1 MKLVSIEGKSK
12 SNDSNITFVT
22 MSGVIAKNSFW
33 ASIVNYSGSLVGLFT
48 TFYLF
53 PLVFTASENGVFRL
67 FIEMGALL
75 AGVAQLGTGYSIWKF
90 FPRFKNDRGH
100 NGAGFWLL
108 AIPLVGFAL
117 VAVLLLWGQPW
128 VVKYL
133 AENSADFLPYYH
145 WLIPFVFFFVFNTVF
160 EIFLSA
166 LGNIVYSSFL
176 RENVVRI
183 LLGLLGWCYYIGVVN
198 FNQTMYSI
206 SAVYG
211 VVMLLN
217 LVYLL
222 RKTEL
227 SFRPNWTF
235 IEEQAGLKG
244 EFYRYTGYLFLTY
257 VAMLVLQR
265 MDFLMV
271 SSMKGSADTG
281 IYAIAVNMAVLIE
294 IPTRSILQIANPKL
308 SEAIHIGD
316 RKEIERLYQ
325 KTSLNQFVL
334 GALALLL
341 VWINIDVFYHF
352 MPNGALY
359 ETGKWA
365 VFYLGVGKLCVLL
378 QGNSAA
384 MLIFSKR
391 YYLSLVLNAVSI
403 LVGVLLNQYLIPIYG
418 IQGAALATGGVWLA
432 SGIVMALLIYS
443 VYGMQPITRGV
454 LLSIALFAVAFWAN
468 HQWAIP
474 TEGLLLH
481 AGLKSLVLMGITV
494 FVLLRFR
501 LSEDLYSMAKKML
514 APLGIRL
521 KD

>member
-1 MKLVSIEGKSK
+1 
-12 SNDSNITFVT
+12 

-53 PLVFTASENGVFRL
+53 PLVFTTSENGVFRL

-75 AGVAQLGTGYSIWKF
+75 AGVAQMGTGYSIWKF
-90 FPRFKNDRGH
+90 FPRFKNDGGH
-100 NGAGFWLL
+100 NGAGFWLIV
-108 AIPLVGFAL
+108 IPLIGFVMVGL
-117 VAVLLLWGQPW
+117 MLLWGQPF

-133 AENSADFLPYYH
+133 IENSGDFLPYYY

-160 EIFLSA
+160 EIFLAA

-183 LLGLLGWCYYIGVVN
+183 LLGLLGWCYYIGVVD
-198 FNQTMYSI
+198 FDQTMYSI
-206 SAVYG
+206 PAVYG

-217 LVYLL
+217 LGYLL
-222 RKTEL
+222 RKTSL
-227 SFRPNWTF
+227 SFKPNWQF
-235 IEEQAGLKG
+235 VREQEGLKG

-308 SEAIHIGD
+308 SEAIHVGD
-316 RKEIERLYQ
+316 RQEIERLYQ
-325 KTSLNQFVL
+325 KTSLNQFIL

-341 VWINIDVFYHF
+341 IWVNIDVFYHF
-352 MPNGALY
+352 MPNGQVY

-365 VFYLGVGKLCVLL
+365 VFYLGIGKLCVLL

-391 YYLSLVLNAVSI
+391 YYLSLLLNAVSI
-403 LVGVLLNQYLIPIYG
+403 AVGVLLNQYLIPIYG
-418 IQGAALATGGVWLA
+418 INGAALATAGVWLA
-432 SGIVMALLIYS
+432 SGIVMAILVFV
-443 VYGMQPITRGV
+443 VYGMQPVTRGV
-454 LLSIALFAVAFWAN
+454 VLSILLFAVVFIINHCWIVTAGGTLQILLWA
-468 HQWAIP
+468 
-474 TEGLLLH
+474 LV
-481 AGLKSLVLMGITV
+481 KSLVLVGAALFLI
-494 FVLLRFR
+494 LRFR
-501 LSEDLYSMAKKML
+501 LSEDVYSMAKKML
-514 APLGIRL
+514 APVGVRL

>member
-1 MKLVSIEGKSK
+1 
-12 SNDSNITFVT
+12 

-53 PLVFTASENGVFRL
+53 PLVFTTSENGVFRL

-75 AGVAQLGTGYSIWKF
+75 AGVAQMGTGYSIWKF
-90 FPRFKNDRGH
+90 FPRFKNENGH
-100 NGAGFWLL
+100 NGAGFWLIS
-108 AIPLVGFAL
+108 IPLIGFLVVGL
-117 VAVLLLWGQPW
+117 LLLWGQPW
-128 VVKYL
+128 VVHYL
-133 AENSADFLPYYH
+133 IENSADFLPYYY

-160 EIFLSA
+160 EIFLAA

-198 FNQTMYSI
+198 FDQTMYSI

-211 VVMLLN
+211 VVMVLN

-222 RKTEL
+222 RKTSL
-227 SFRPNWTF
+227 SFKPDLQFVR
-235 IEEQAGLKG
+235 EQEGLKG

-308 SEAIHIGD
+308 SEAIHVGD
-316 RKEIERLYQ
+316 RQEIQRLYQ
-325 KTSLNQFVL
+325 KTSLNQFIL

-341 VWINIDVFYHF
+341 IWINIDVFYHF
-352 MPNGALY
+352 MPNGEVY

-391 YYLSLVLNAVSI
+391 YYLSLLLNGVSI
-403 LVGVLLNQYLIPIYG
+403 VVGVLLNRYLIPIYG
-418 IQGAALATGGVWLA
+418 INGAALATGGVWLA
-432 SGIVMALLIYS
+432 SGIVMAILVYA

-454 LLSIALFAVAFWAN
+454 VLSLGLFLAAFYINHLWMGSDKLLLSAAVKTLVIMGGVLF
-468 HQWAIP
+468 I
-474 TEGLLLH
+474 
-481 AGLKSLVLMGITV
+481 
-494 FVLLRFR
+494 LLRFR
-501 LSEDLYSMAKKML
+501 LSEDVYSMAKKML
-514 APLGIRL
+514 LPLGVRL
-521 KD
+521 RD

>member
-1 MKLVSIEGKSK
+1 MQ
-12 SNDSNITFVT
+12 SNDDNVTFAP
-22 MSGVIAKNSFW
+22 MSGAIAKNSFW
-33 ASIVNYSGSLVGLFT
+33 ASVVNYSGSLVGLFT

-90 FPRFKNDRGH
+90 FPRFKNNNGH
-100 NGAGFWLL
+100 NGVGFWLL
-108 AIPLVGFAL
+108 LIPFLGFLLVG
-117 VAVLLLWGQPW
+117 LLLLIGQPW

-133 AENSADFLPYYH
+133 IANSADFLPYYY

-160 EIFLSA
+160 EIFSA
-166 LGNIVYSSFL
+166 SFGKIVFSSFL

-183 LLGLLGWCYYIGVVN
+183 LLGLLGWLYYVGSVDFDI
-198 FNQTMYSI
+198 TMYSI

-211 VVMLLN
+211 VVMVLN
-217 LVYLL
+217 FFYLI
-222 RKTEL
+222 KNTQL
-227 SFRPNWTF
+227 SFKPDLNF
-235 IEEQAGLKG
+235 VNAQEGLKG

-308 SEAIHIGD
+308 SEAIHSND
-316 RKEIERLYQ
+316 QKEIERLYQ
-325 KTSLNQFVL
+325 KTSLNQFIL
-334 GALALLL
+334 GALAFLLI
-341 VWINIDVFYHF
+341 WINIDVFYHF
-352 MPNGALY
+352 MPHGELY
-359 ETGKWA
+359 QTGKWA
-365 VFYLGVGKLCVLL
+365 VFYLGVGKLCMLL

-391 YYLSLVLNAVSI
+391 YYLSLLIHGISI
-403 LVGVLLNQYLIPIYG
+403 IVGVMLNRYLIPIMG
-418 IQGAALATGGVWLA
+418 IEGAALATGGVWLA
-432 SGIVMALLIYS
+432 SGIVMAILIYF
-443 VYGMQPITRGV
+443 VYGMHPITKGVVFSV
-454 LLSIALFAVAFWAN
+454 LLFVSLFVINYIWTIDSEMLVLN
-468 HQWAIP
+468 DILKSVILMGGAIV
-474 TEGLLLH
+474 LLLR
-481 AGLKSLVLMGITV
+481 
-494 FVLLRFR
+494 LRI
-501 LSEDLYSMAKKML
+501 SEDVYSIAKKML
-514 APLGIRL
+514 LPLGIRL

>member
-1 MKLVSIEGKSK
+1 
-12 SNDSNITFVT
+12 

-53 PLVFTASENGVFRL
+53 PLVFTTSENGVFRL

-90 FPRFKNDRGH
+90 FPRFKSEEGH
-100 NGAGFWLL
+100 HGAGFWLL
-108 AIPLVGFAL
+108 AIPLVGFVFVAL
-117 VAVLLLWGQPW
+117 LLLWGQPW

-133 AENSADFLPYYH
+133 IENSSDFLPYYH

-160 EIFLSA
+160 EIFLAA
-166 LGNIVYSSFL
+166 LGNIVFSSFL

-198 FNQTMYSI
+198 FDQTMYSI

-217 LVYLL
+217 FVYLL
-222 RKTEL
+222 KNTRL
-227 SFRPNWTF
+227 SFQPNMGF
-235 IEEQAGLKG
+235 IREQEGLKG

-308 SEAIHIGD
+308 SEAIHAGD
-316 RKEIERLYQ
+316 DKEIKRLYQ
-325 KTSLNQFVL
+325 KTSLNQFIL

-341 VWINIDVFYHF
+341 IWINIDVFYHY
-352 MPNGALY
+352 MPNGHLY

-378 QGNSAA
+378 QGNSSA

-391 YYLSLVLNAVSI
+391 YYLSLLINGISI
-403 LVGVLLNQYLIPIYG
+403 VVGVLLNQYLIPIYG
-418 IQGAALATGGVWLA
+418 INGAALATGGVWLA
-432 SGIVMALLIYS
+432 SGIVMAVLIYS
-443 VYGMQPITRGV
+443 VYGMQPITRGILTSV
-454 LLSIALFAVAFWAN
+454 LLFAGLFLLN
-468 HQWAIP
+468 HLWTVNSNFLLI
-474 TEGLLLH
+474 GSLGKSLLL
-481 AGLKSLVLMGITV
+481 MGTAMFI
-494 FVLLRFR
+494 LLRFR
-501 LSEDLYSMAKKML
+501 LSDDVYSMAKKML
-514 APLGIRL
+514 ASIGIRL

>member
-1 MKLVSIEGKSK
+1 
-12 SNDSNITFVT
+12 

-33 ASIVNYSGSLVGLFT
+33 ASVVNYSGSLVGLFT

-53 PLVFTASENGVFRL
+53 PLVFTTSENGVFRL

-75 AGVAQLGTGYSIWKF
+75 AGVAQMGTGYSIWKF
-90 FPRFKNDRGH
+90 FPRFKDDGGH
-100 NGAGFWLL
+100 NGAGFWLIV
-108 AIPLVGFAL
+108 IPLIGFVMVGL
-117 VAVLLLWGQPW
+117 MLLWGQPL

-133 AENSADFLPYYH
+133 IENSGDFLPYYY
-145 WLIPFVFFFVFNTVF
+145 WLIPVVFFFVFNTVF
-160 EIFLSA
+160 EIFLAA

-183 LLGLLGWCYYIGVVN
+183 LLGLLGWCYYIGVVD
-198 FNQTMYSI
+198 FDQTMYSI
-206 SAVYG
+206 PAVYC

-217 LVYLL
+217 LGYLL
-222 RKTEL
+222 RKTSL
-227 SFRPNWTF
+227 SFMPNLQF
-235 IEEQAGLKG
+235 VREQEGLKG

-308 SEAIHIGD
+308 SEAIHVGD
-316 RKEIERLYQ
+316 RQEIERLYQ
-325 KTSLNQFVL
+325 KTSLNQFIL

-341 VWINIDVFYHF
+341 IWVNIDVFYHF
-352 MPNGALY
+352 MPNGQVY

-391 YYLSLVLNAVSI
+391 YYLSLLLNAVSI
-403 LVGVLLNQYLIPIYG
+403 AVGVLLNQYLIPIYG
-418 IQGAALATGGVWLA
+418 INGAALATAGVWLA
-432 SGIVMALLIYS
+432 SGIVMAILVYM
-443 VYGMQPITRGV
+443 VYGMQPVTRGV
-454 LLSIALFAVAFWAN
+454 ILSILLFAVVFVINHYWVVTAGGTLQILLWASV
-468 HQWAIP
+468 
-474 TEGLLLH
+474 
-481 AGLKSLVLMGITV
+481 KSLVLVGAALFFI
-494 FVLLRFR
+494 LRFR
-501 LSEDLYSMAKKML
+501 LSEDVYSMAKKML
-514 APLGIRL
+514 APVGVKLR
-521 KD
+521 D

>member
-1 MKLVSIEGKSK
+1 
-12 SNDSNITFVT
+12 

-33 ASIVNYSGSLVGLFT
+33 ASVVNYSGSVVGLFT

-53 PLVFTASENGVFRL
+53 PLVFTTSENGVFRL

-90 FPRFKNDRGH
+90 FPRFKNDSGH
-100 NGAGFWLL
+100 NGAGFWIIV
-108 AIPLVGFAL
+108 IPFVGFVL
-117 VAVLLLWGQPW
+117 VSLFLLWGQPI
-128 VVKYL
+128 VVRYL
-133 AENSADFLPYYH
+133 AKNSADFLPYYH

-160 EIFLSA
+160 EIFLAA
-166 LGNIVYSSFL
+166 LGNIVYASFL

-183 LLGLLGWCYYIGVVN
+183 LLGLLGWCYYIGLVD
-198 FNQTMYSI
+198 FDQTMYSV

-211 VVMLLN
+211 IVMLLN
-217 LVYLL
+217 LSYLL
-222 RKTEL
+222 RKTSL
-227 SFRPNWTF
+227 SFKPDMNF
-235 IEEQAGLKG
+235 IREQEGLKG
-244 EFYRYTGYLFLTY
+244 EFSRYTGYLFLTY

-308 SEAIHIGD
+308 SEAIHVGD
-316 RKEIERLYQ
+316 RAEIERLYQ
-325 KTSLNQFVL
+325 KTSLNQFIL

-341 VWINIDVFYHF
+341 IWINIDVLYHF
-352 MPNGALY
+352 MPNGHLY
-359 ETGKWA
+359 EAGKWA

-391 YYLSLVLNAVSI
+391 YYLSLVLNGISI
-403 LVGVLLNQYLIPIYG
+403 AVGVMLNQYLIPLYG
-418 IQGAALATGGVWLA
+418 LNGAALATGGVWLA
-432 SGIVMALLIYS
+432 SGIVMAVLIYI
-443 VYGMQPITRGV
+443 VYGMQPITKGV
-454 LLSIALFAVAFWAN
+454 LQSVLLFVLVFLVNHYWTATAGAGILLMAV
-468 HQWAIP
+468 
-474 TEGLLLH
+474 
-481 AGLKSLVLMGITV
+481 LKTAVLMGLV
-494 FVLLRFR
+494 LFVLLRYR
-501 LSEDLYSMAKKML
+501 LSEDVHSMVKKML
-514 APLGIRL
+514 APMGVKL

>member
-1 MKLVSIEGKSK
+1 MK
-12 SNDSNITFVT
+12 SNDSNVTFVR

-53 PLVFTASENGVFRL
+53 PLVFTTSENGVFRL

-75 AGVAQLGTGYSIWKF
+75 AGVAQMGTGYSIWKF
-90 FPRFKNDRGH
+90 FPRFKNDGGH
-100 NGAGFWLL
+100 NGAGFWLIV
-108 AIPLVGFAL
+108 IPLIGFVMVGL
-117 VAVLLLWGQPW
+117 MLLWGQPL

-133 AENSADFLPYYH
+133 IENSGDFLPYYY

-160 EIFLSA
+160 EIFLAA

-183 LLGLLGWCYYIGVVN
+183 LLGLLGWCYYIGVVD
-198 FNQTMYSI
+198 FDQTMYSI
-206 SAVYG
+206 PAVYG

-217 LVYLL
+217 LGYLL
-222 RKTEL
+222 RETSL
-227 SFRPNWTF
+227 SFKPNWRF
-235 IEEQAGLKG
+235 VREQEGLKG

-308 SEAIHIGD
+308 SEAIHVGD
-316 RKEIERLYQ
+316 RQEIERLYQ
-325 KTSLNQFVL
+325 KTSLNQFIL

-341 VWINIDVFYHF
+341 IWVNIDVFYHF
-352 MPNGALY
+352 MPNGQVY

-391 YYLSLVLNAVSI
+391 YYLSLLLNAVSI
-403 LVGVLLNQYLIPIYG
+403 AVGVLMNQYLIPIYG
-418 IQGAALATGGVWLA
+418 INGAALATAGVWLA
-432 SGIVMALLIYS
+432 SGIVMAILVYM
-443 VYGMQPITRGV
+443 VYGMQPVTRGV
-454 LLSIALFAVAFWAN
+454 VLSILLFAVVFIINHCWVVTAGGTLQILLWASV
-468 HQWAIP
+468 
-474 TEGLLLH
+474 
-481 AGLKSLVLMGITV
+481 KSLVLVGAALLLI
-494 FVLLRFR
+494 LRFR
-501 LSEDLYSMAKKML
+501 LSEDVYSMAKKML
-514 APLGIRL
+514 APVGVKL

>member
-1 MKLVSIEGKSK
+1 LIKTE
-12 SNDSNITFVT
+12 SNDGNITFVN
-22 MSGVIAKNSFW
+22 MSGLIAKNSFW

-53 PLVFTASENGVFRL
+53 PLVFTTSENGVFRL

-90 FPRFKNDRGH
+90 FPRFKNDSGH
-100 NGAGFWLL
+100 NGIGFWLL
-108 AIPLVGFAL
+108 LIPFLGFLL
-117 VAVLLLWGQPW
+117 VAAMLLLGEPL

-133 AENSADFLPYYH
+133 IENSGDFLPYYN

-160 EIFLSA
+160 EIFSAA
-166 LGNIVYSSFL
+166 LGKIVFSSFL

-183 LLGLLGWCYYIGVVN
+183 LLGLLGWLYYIGTVD
-198 FNQTMYSI
+198 FAQTMYSI

-211 VVMLLN
+211 VVMVLN
-217 LVYLL
+217 LLFIL
-222 RKTEL
+222 KNTKM
-227 SFRPNWTF
+227 SFQPNLAF
-235 IEEQAGLKG
+235 IHEQTGMKG

-271 SSMKGSADTG
+271 SSMKGSAETG

-308 SEAIHIGD
+308 SEAIHENN
-316 RKEIERLYQ
+316 RTEIERLYQ
-325 KTSLNQFVL
+325 KTSLNQFIL

-341 VWINIDVFYHF
+341 IWVNIDVFYHF
-352 MPNGALY
+352 MPNGKVY
-359 ETGKWA
+359 EVGKWA

-391 YYLSLVLNAVSI
+391 YYLSLLINGVSI
-403 LVGVLLNQYLIPIYG
+403 IVGVLLNQYLIPIMG
-418 IQGAALATGGVWLA
+418 IEGAALATGGVWLA
-432 SGIVMALLIYS
+432 SGVVMALLIYS

-454 LLSIALFAVAFWAN
+454 AMS
-468 HQWAIP
+468 
-474 TEGLLLH
+474 
-481 AGLKSLVLMGITV
+481 
-494 FVLLRFR
+494 VLLFVGVFYINYLWEVGESNLLWMSALKTIVLLGGSMFLILRYR
-501 LSEDLYSMAKKML
+501 ISEDVRSMAKKML
-514 APLGIRL
+514 APIGIRL
-521 KD
+521 ND

>member
-1 MKLVSIEGKSK
+1 
-12 SNDSNITFVT
+12 

-33 ASIVNYSGSLVGLFT
+33 ASIVNYSGSVVGLFT

-53 PLVFTASENGVFRL
+53 PLVFTTSENGVFRL

-75 AGVAQLGTGYSIWKF
+75 AGVAQMGTGYSIWKF
-90 FPRFKNDRGH
+90 FPRFKNENGH
-100 NGAGFWLL
+100 NGVGFWLIS
-108 AIPLVGFAL
+108 IPLIGFVLVGL
-117 VAVLLLWGQPW
+117 LLLWGQPW
-128 VVKYL
+128 VVHYL
-133 AENSADFLPYYH
+133 IENSADFLPYYY

-160 EIFLSA
+160 EIFLAA

-198 FNQTMYSI
+198 FDQTMYSI

-211 VVMLLN
+211 VVMVLN

-222 RKTEL
+222 RKTSL
-227 SFRPNWTF
+227 SFKPDLQFVR
-235 IEEQAGLKG
+235 EQKGLKG

-308 SEAIHIGD
+308 SEAIHVGD
-316 RKEIERLYQ
+316 RQEIERLYQ
-325 KTSLNQFVL
+325 KTSLNQFIL

-341 VWINIDVFYHF
+341 IWINIDVFYHF
-352 MPNGALY
+352 MPNGEVY

-391 YYLSLVLNAVSI
+391 YYLSLLLNGVSI
-403 LVGVLLNQYLIPIYG
+403 VVGVLLNRYLIPIYG
-418 IQGAALATGGVWLA
+418 INGAALATGGVWLA
-432 SGIVMALLIYS
+432 SGIVMAILVYA

-454 LLSIALFAVAFWAN
+454 VLSLGLFLAAFYINHLWMGSDKLLLSAAVKTLVIMGGVLF
-468 HQWAIP
+468 I
-474 TEGLLLH
+474 
-481 AGLKSLVLMGITV
+481 
-494 FVLLRFR
+494 LLRFR
-501 LSEDLYSMAKKML
+501 LSEDVYSMAKKML
-514 APLGIRL
+514 LPLGVRL

>member
-1 MKLVSIEGKSK
+1 MK
-12 SNDSNITFVT
+12 SNDSNVTFVR

-53 PLVFTASENGVFRL
+53 PLVFTTSENGVFRL

-75 AGVAQLGTGYSIWKF
+75 AGVAQMGTGYSIWKF
-90 FPRFKNDRGH
+90 FPRFKNDGGH
-100 NGAGFWLL
+100 NGAGFWLIV
-108 AIPLVGFAL
+108 IPLIGFVMVGL
-117 VAVLLLWGQPW
+117 MLLWGQPL

-133 AENSADFLPYYH
+133 IENSGDFLPYYY

-160 EIFLSA
+160 EIFLAA

-183 LLGLLGWCYYIGVVN
+183 LLGLLGWCYYIGVVD
-198 FNQTMYSI
+198 FDQTMYSI
-206 SAVYG
+206 PAVYG

-217 LVYLL
+217 LGYLL
-222 RKTEL
+222 RKTSL
-227 SFRPNWTF
+227 SFKPNWRF
-235 IEEQAGLKG
+235 VREQEGLKG

-308 SEAIHIGD
+308 SEAIHVGD
-316 RKEIERLYQ
+316 RQEIERLYQ
-325 KTSLNQFVL
+325 KTSLNQFIL

-341 VWINIDVFYHF
+341 IWVNIDVVYHF
-352 MPNGALY
+352 MPNGQVY

-391 YYLSLVLNAVSI
+391 YYLSLLLNAVSI
-403 LVGVLLNQYLIPIYG
+403 AVGVLMNQYLIPIYG
-418 IQGAALATGGVWLA
+418 INGAALATAGVWLA
-432 SGIVMALLIYS
+432 SGIVMAILVYM
-443 VYGMQPITRGV
+443 VYGMQPVTRGV
-454 LLSIALFAVAFWAN
+454 VLSILLFAVVFIINHCWVVAASGTLQILLWASV
-468 HQWAIP
+468 
-474 TEGLLLH
+474 
-481 AGLKSLVLMGITV
+481 KSLVLVGAALLLI
-494 FVLLRFR
+494 LRFR
-501 LSEDLYSMAKKML
+501 LSEDVYSMAKKML
-514 APLGIRL
+514 APVGVKL

>member
-1 MKLVSIEGKSK
+1 
-12 SNDSNITFVT
+12 

-33 ASIVNYSGSLVGLFT
+33 ASIVNYSGSVVGLFT

-90 FPRFKNDRGH
+90 FPRFKNEGGH
-100 NGAGFWLL
+100 HGAGFWLL
-108 AIPLVGFAL
+108 VIPILGFLLVTM
-117 VAVLLLWGQPW
+117 LLLWGQPW
-128 VVKYL
+128 VVTYL
-133 AENSADFLPYYH
+133 IENSADFLPYYY

-160 EIFLSA
+160 EIFLAA

-183 LLGLLGWCYYIGVVN
+183 LLGLLGWCYYIGVVD
-198 FNQTMYSI
+198 FDQTMYSI

-217 LVYLL
+217 VSYLL
-222 RKTEL
+222 RKTSL
-227 SFRPNWTF
+227 SFKPDMQFVR
-235 IEEQAGLKG
+235 EQEGLKS

-308 SEAIHIGD
+308 SEAIHVGD
-316 RKEIERLYQ
+316 RAEIERLYQ
-325 KTSLNQFVL
+325 KTSLNQFIL

-341 VWINIDVFYHF
+341 IWINIDVFYHY
-352 MPNGALY
+352 MPNGKLY

-365 VFYLGVGKLCVLL
+365 VFYLGIGKLCVLL
-378 QGNSAA
+378 QGNSSA

-391 YYLSLVLNAVSI
+391 YYLSLLINGISI
-403 LVGVLLNQYLIPIYG
+403 VVGVLLNQYLIPIYG
-418 IQGAALATGGVWLA
+418 INGAALATGGVWLA
-432 SGIVMALLIYS
+432 SGIVMAILIYG

-454 LLSIALFAVAFWAN
+454 LLSVLLFGLVFLLN
-468 HQWAIP
+468 HCWVLSSG
-474 TEGLLLH
+474 THVLL
-481 AGLKSLVLMGITV
+481 AASLKTLVLMGSTL
-494 FVLLRFR
+494 FVILRFR
-501 LSEDLYSMAKKML
+501 LSEDVYSMVKKML
-514 APLGIRL
+514 LPLRFKL

>member
-1 MKLVSIEGKSK
+1 
-12 SNDSNITFVT
+12 
-22 MSGVIAKNSFW
+22 
-33 ASIVNYSGSLVGLFT
+33 
-48 TFYLF
+48 
-53 PLVFTASENGVFRL
+53 
-67 FIEMGALL
+67 
-75 AGVAQLGTGYSIWKF
+75 
-90 FPRFKNDRGH
+90 
-100 NGAGFWLL
+100 
-108 AIPLVGFAL
+108 
-117 VAVLLLWGQPW
+117 
-128 VVKYL
+128 
-133 AENSADFLPYYH
+133 
-145 WLIPFVFFFVFNTVF
+145 
-160 EIFLSA
+160 
-166 LGNIVYSSFL
+166 
-176 RENVVRI
+176 
-183 LLGLLGWCYYIGVVN
+183 
-198 FNQTMYSI
+198 
-206 SAVYG
+206 
-211 VVMLLN
+211 LN